1 MRDHIEGK
9 DMEGTKVE
17 IIRHIKERNKETLI
31 GVEVSTTVFP
41 YILRGVNWLALTRL
55 NVQ

>member
-1 MRDHIEGK
+1 
-9 DMEGTKVE
+9 MEGTKVE

>member
-1 MRDHIEGK
+1 MRDHTEGK